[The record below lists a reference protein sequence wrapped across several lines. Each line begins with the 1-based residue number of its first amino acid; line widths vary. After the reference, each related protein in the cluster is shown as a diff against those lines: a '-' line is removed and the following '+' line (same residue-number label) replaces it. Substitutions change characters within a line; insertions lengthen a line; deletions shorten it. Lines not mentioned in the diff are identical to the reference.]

1 MISINDTDF
10 KKLTGYIKRHYGIN
24 LTAKRTLVE
33 GRLANVII
41 RKGFNDYSSYLEHIF
56 SDTSGKEM
64 KELLNILTTNHTF
77 FMREAK
83 HFSYLQKTVLPYLEE
98 KVKDRDLRIWSAGC
112 STGEEP
118 YTLAMIIDEYFGAK
132 KLGWDTKILA
142 TDLSERALNIAV
154 KGRYTKEQIESLP
167 DVWKVSYLSKVNGE
181 TFEIKRRIKN
191 EIIFRQFNLLDDFP
205 FKKEFHVIFCR
216 NVMIYFDYDA
226 KMNILEKFYKFLEPG
241 GYLFIGHSESIN
253 VNESEFK
260 YVMPSVYRKPN

>member
-1 MISINDTDF
+1 MSI
-10 KKLTGYIKRHYGIN
+10 
-24 LTAKRTLVE
+24 
-33 GRLANVII
+33 LAP
-41 RKGFNDYSSYLEHIF
+41 KAWL
-56 SDTSGKEM
+56 
-64 KELLNILTTNHTF
+64 
-77 FMREAK
+77 
-83 HFSYLQKTVLPYLEE
+83 
-98 KVKDRDLRIWSAGC
+98 
-112 STGEEP
+112 
-118 YTLAMIIDEYFGAK
+118 
-132 KLGWDTKILA
+132 DTKTCHRPVGAGFEHCCKRKIYK
-142 TDLSERALNIAV
+142 RANRKPA
-154 KGRYTKEQIESLP
+154 G
-167 DVWKVSYLSKVNGE
+167 WKVLLSKVNGE